1 MNSVTPLTLEQL
13 RDLAPLYAL
22 GLLDGDE
29 RAAFERGRQHPEY
42 AATLERDL
50 ASHGAAAEA
59 IATAQPVA
67 PPSAL
72 KARMTERISAEKRAS
87 VVGPEAQRVREPV
100 VAATETPR
108 EPIADDVR
116 DVAMARHAGSAT
128 EAPQNVAPHDVA
140 LRKAEAV
147 RQSPSSRATRV
158 VTPTVPSS
166 VIELSARRTARTAW
180 WTAGVLGAALA
191 ASIVVAV
198 DLRHQAGELR
208 DLSTRNSARS
218 TRAEALLAEREATLN
233 TLLEGRGNVVLVNL
247 NPAKPAGP
255 GMQVFWN
262 VRQGKAVVNAYGLMP
277 VASNRAYML
286 WMIRD
291 GKPVALKLFTPGD
304 DGRAI
309 VASVELPTTTSGVTL
324 LAVTEESSAGAVVP
338 TMTPF
343 LVGEV
348 PPRRAAQ

>member
-1 MNSVTPLTLEQL
+1 MNAVTPLTLEQL

-50 ASHGAAAEA
+50 ASHGVAAEA

-87 VVGPEAQRVREPV
+87 VVGPEAERVREPM

-108 EPIADDVR
+108 ELISDNVR
-116 DVAMARHAGSAT
+116 DVAMARHAGTAI
-128 EAPQNVAPHDVA
+128 EAPHDAAPNDAA

-147 RQSPSSRATRV
+147 RQSPTSRATRV
-158 VTPTVPSS
+158 VTPPMPSS

-191 ASIVVAV
+191 ASIVIAV
-198 DLRHQAGELR
+198 DLRQQAEELR

-218 TRAEALLAEREATLN
+218 TRAEALLAERDATLN

-262 VRQGKAVVNAYGLMP
+262 VREGKAVVNAYGLMP

-291 GKPVALKLFTPGD
+291 GKPVPLKLFTPGD

-309 VASVELPTTTSGVTL
+309 VASVELPTTTSGITL
-324 LAVTEESSAGAVVP
+324 LAVTEESSAGAVAP

-348 PPRRAAQ
+348 PTRSAAQ

>member
-1 MNSVTPLTLEQL
+1 MNAVTPLTLEQL

-87 VVGPEAQRVREPV
+87 VVGPEAERVREPV

-108 EPIADDVR
+108 ELITDNVR
-116 DVAMARHAGSAT
+116 DVAMARPAGTAT
-128 EAPQNVAPHDVA
+128 EAPHDVAPHDAA

-147 RQSPSSRATRV
+147 RQSPTSRATRV
-158 VTPTVPSS
+158 VTPPMPSS

-191 ASIVVAV
+191 ASIVIAV
-198 DLRHQAGELR
+198 DLRQQAEELR

-218 TRAEALLAEREATLN
+218 TRAEALLAERDATLN

-262 VRQGKAVVNAYGLMP
+262 VREGKAVVNAYGLMP

-291 GKPVALKLFTPGD
+291 GKPVPLKLFTPGD

-309 VASVELPTTTSGVTL
+309 VASVELPTTTSGITL
-324 LAVTEESSAGAVVP
+324 LAVTEESSAGAVAP

-348 PPRRAAQ
+348 PTRSAAQ